1 MKLKSIAITLL
12 LSTGI
17 AAVIYVQSG
26 KPAIASQ
33 PDYKVGDRLPAKKQ
47 VPAKEG
53 FKEIDWDALVPK
65 HWDPM
70 KEMKGLNLGQLSDA
84 DPRAMEA
91 LDRMKKIW
99 NEAPVESSLN
109 GARIRIPGFIVP
121 LDAQRKQLKEFLL
134 VPYFGACIHTPPPP
148 ANQIIHGVAVKQL
161 KEAEMMSAVWVSGT
175 LETVRGNTE
184 FGASGY
190 RLKAELITPYT
201 DPAPSSKE

>member
-1 MKLKSIAITLL
+1 MELKSIAAALL

-17 AAVIYVQSG
+17 AVTMYASLAN
-26 KPAIASQ
+26 PAMASQ

-47 VPAKEG
+47 APAKEG

-70 KEMKGLNLGQLSDA
+70 KEMRGLDLEQMDDA

-91 LDRMKKIW
+91 LERMKKIW
-99 NEAPVESSLN
+99 NEAPVDTSLN
-109 GARIRIPGFIVP
+109 GARIRIPGFLVP

-148 ANQIIHGVAVKQL
+148 ANQIIHGVAVKRL
-161 KEAEMMSAVWVSGT
+161 KQVEMMSAVWVSGT
-175 LETVRGNTE
+175 LETVRSDTE

-190 RLKAELITPYT
+190 RLKAEVITPYT
-201 DPAPSSKE
+201 QAAPSQ